1 MASQNNLGSI
11 ESDNDPI
18 FGISGIFEDYSPPSY
33 EPFQNPLYLELNY
46 DRFLWMLLWIMNFR
60 TRFNIA
66 KTTTETLIKF
76 MKLALYEFS
85 SDNFNDFPDSL
96 YLTRKKLELNDQFH
110 IHRSRFCNM
119 ALSEKISVLTNRTI
133 IQPNLM
139 YPFTGINQQLAT
151 MFCQPGFENSL

>member
-60 TRFNIA
+60 TRFNIT

-76 MKLALYEFS
+76 MKLALFALL
-85 SDNFNDFPDSL
+85 N
-96 YLTRKKLELNDQFH
+96 KKE
-110 IHRSRFCNM
+110 
-119 ALSEKISVLTNRTI
+119 A
-133 IQPNLM
+133 
-139 YPFTGINQQLAT
+139 
-151 MFCQPGFENSL
+151 